1 MKPNEGNG
9 KKNQIT
15 AHRRYKTRGK
25 KMLGQLVISQNGQPA
40 KLHNQQNEFS
50 KTDGVFAACGIVDPG
65 IGLKI
70 GASITLPGASSA
82 TTITAETLVAA
93 IKAFAIAGN
102 AYFMGKEEFRGTKG
116 KPKVG
121 AESTIFGYAS
131 GPRLNGR
138 IEEKI
143 MGTYDKW
150 YGNEDFYNQFVN
162 NKPFDFFFFTNNTVH
177 EVLATDNISYPAE
190 DLGYPM
196 DGNVGQGI
204 TGTFGVAYVTEGFKS
219 AEAGVTLASLTSNDV
234 VLTISDPTTGGT
246 GMTAG
251 TCALAGTK
259 KYLKTNAGAG
269 TITFAISPDNDCVD
283 WAVYTTVGA
292 ALPAGYGTFSGK
304 VLTLPN
310 TMAAGTY
317 TYVVTVVNKTGVKG
331 QLVVEVQVAAA

>member
-1 MKPNEGNG
+1 
-9 KKNQIT
+9 
-15 AHRRYKTRGK
+15 
-25 KMLGQLVISQNGQPA
+25 MLGQLVVSQNSQPA
-40 KLHNQQNEFS
+40 KLHNRQNEFA
-50 KTDGVFAACGIVDPG
+50 KTDGIFVACAIVDPA

-70 GASITLPGASSA
+70 GASITLPGGGSA
-82 TTITAETLVAA
+82 TTITAENLVAA
-93 IKAFAIAGN
+93 VKTLAIAGS
-102 AYFMGKEEFRGTKG
+102 AYFMGKEEFKGTKG
-116 KPKVG
+116 KAKVG
-121 AESTIFGYAS
+121 AESITFGYAS
-131 GPRLNGR
+131 TPRLNSR

-150 YGNEDFYNQFVN
+150 YGNEDFYNQFLD

-196 DGNVGQGI
+196 EGNVGQGI
-204 TGTFGVAYVTEGFKS
+204 TGTFGIAYVTEGFQR
-219 AEAGVTLASLTSNDV
+219 AEAGISLASLTSNDV
-234 VLTISDPTTGGT
+234 VLTISEPTTGGS
-246 GMTAG
+246 GLTAG

-269 TITFAISPDNDCVD
+269 TLTFAISPNNDCVD
-283 WAVYTTVGA
+283 WAVYTTAGD

-310 TMAAGTY
+310 TMAAGNF

>member
-25 KMLGQLVISQNGQPA
+25 KMLGQLVISQNSQPA
-40 KLHNQQNEFS
+40 KLHNRQNEFS
-50 KTDGVFAACGIVDPG
+50 KTDGIFVACGIVDPA

-70 GASITLPGASSA
+70 GASITLPGAGSA
-82 TTITAETLVAA
+82 ATITAETLVEA
-93 IKAFAIAGN
+93 IKAFAIAGS
-102 AYFMGKEEFRGTKG
+102 AYFMGKEEFKGTKA
-116 KPKVG
+116 KAKVG
-121 AESTIFGYAS
+121 AEPTTFGYAS
-131 GPRLNGR
+131 TPRLNKR
-138 IEEKI
+138 IEERI

-150 YGNEDFYNQFVN
+150 YGNEDFYNQFLDN
-162 NKPFDFFFFTNNTVH
+162 NPFDFFYFTNNTVH

-196 DGNVGQGI
+196 EGNVGTGI
-204 TGTFGVAYVTEGFKS
+204 TGTFGLAYVTEGFKR
-219 AEAGVTLASLTSNDV
+219 AEAGISLASLTSNDV
-234 VLTISDPTTGGT
+234 VLAVSATTGGT
-246 GMTAG
+246 GMSDG

-269 TITFAISPDNDCVD
+269 TITFAITPDNDCVD
-283 WAVYTTVGA
+283 WAVYTTAGA